1 MRERI
6 RDKERLEHMLGAMQI
21 ISNGMQTYSIEQIKN
36 EPIVYYGFVKQV
48 EIIGEAAYMLTKE
61 FRGGH
66 TEVPWNKIEGMR
78 HVLVHGYYAINP
90 QQLLRVITD
99 DLPILRPQIERYI
112 AEEEINLE

>member
-6 RDKERLEHMLGAMQI
+6 RDKERLQHMLSAMQI
-21 ISNGMQTYSIEQIKN
+21 INDGIQTYSPEQIQK

-48 EIIGEAAYMLTKE
+48 EIIGEATYMLTKE
-61 FRGGH
+61 FRESH

-90 QQLLRVITD
+90 QQLLRVITED
-99 DLPILRPQIERYI
+99 IPALRQQIEQYI
-112 AEEEINLE
+112 AEEEAKR

>member
-6 RDKERLEHMLGAMQI
+6 RDKERLEHMLNAMQV
-21 ISNGMQTYSIEQIKN
+21 ISNGIQTYSIEQIQK

-48 EIIGEAAYMLTKE
+48 EIIGEATYMLTKE
-61 FRGGH
+61 FRETH

-90 QQLLRVITD
+90 QQLLRVIMED
-99 DLPILRPQIERYI
+99 IPALRPFIEQYI
-112 AEEEINLE
+112 QEETA